1 MGRQGTRTHGPGNS
15 FSGSEFLL
23 GPDAG
28 AGRRN
33 LVHLPERGGE
43 LPGGDRS
50 LEGLVSRL
58 RRRVFGG
65 GQCPERRSRAH
76 ELPRGHGRTRSAPLS
91 DENSPLEAVV
101 VEHGG
106 RGGGGGG
113 GGGTASFSDLPRN
126 HVHGAS
132 VLAQHQ
138 NTEFW
143 CRDIARRGGK
153 CGGTRVGL

>member
-33 LVHLPERGGE
+33 LVHLPERCGE

-50 LEGLVSRL
+50 LAGLVTGL

-76 ELPRGHGRTRSAPLS
+76 ELPRGHGRTGSAPLS

-106 RGGGGGG
+106 GGGGR
-113 GGGTASFSDLPRN
+113 GGTASFSDLPRN
-126 HVHGAS
+126 HVHGGWVW
-132 VLAQHQ
+132 VLAQH
-138 NTEFW
+138 EYE
-143 CRDIARRGGK
+143 
-153 CGGTRVGL
+153 